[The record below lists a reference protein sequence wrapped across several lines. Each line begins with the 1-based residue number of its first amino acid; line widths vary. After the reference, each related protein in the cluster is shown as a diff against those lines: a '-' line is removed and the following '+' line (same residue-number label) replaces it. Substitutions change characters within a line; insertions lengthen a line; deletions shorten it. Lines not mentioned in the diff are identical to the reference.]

1 MTGSG
6 QWTTP
11 AGPVGPAGCD
21 GVSLTVGPIGWTFS
35 AEPALGPVV
44 DRLLDGVTPGV
55 SASLDPVTPA
65 ARLSLHVSLTVAREL
80 SGRRDRPRL
89 PWFSREGEALD
100 VLVDRSQG
108 WDARLEFANTHVRA
122 AFELVDVSGFGAE
135 WAPTLMSL
143 NVAAALRVSLGM
155 AAPRAGAL
163 LFHAAALCHPTYGA
177 ALFLGPSGEGKTT
190 MSRRLPG
197 WRLLSD
203 DAALVWRTP
212 SGWFV
217 AGTPLPG
224 KEALP
229 RSLTPAPLN
238 ALVVLAANAPA
249 LALTPL
255 PHGDTG
261 FQLMSRLLWFGEPT
275 ETLATL
281 IAELTTSV
289 RAFRLSSNLGHE
301 VAPPLT
307 EALEGAV

>member
-1 MTGSG
+1 MTASG
-6 QWTTP
+6 QWTTQAGP
-11 AGPVGPAGCD
+11 AGPATR
-21 GVSLTVGPIGWTFS
+21 SLTVGPIGWTLS
-35 AEPALGPVV
+35 TEPALGPVV
-44 DRLLDGVTPGV
+44 DHLLAGVDTGV
-55 SASLDPVTPA
+55 PPPLDSA
-65 ARLSLHVSLTVAREL
+65 ARLSLHVSLTVASEL
-80 SGRRDRPRL
+80 SGRRERPRL
-89 PWFSREGEALD
+89 PWFSCESDSLI
-100 VLVDRSQG
+100 DRSQG
-108 WDARLEFANTHVRA
+108 WDARLDFEHTGARATFA
-122 AFELVDVSGFGAE
+122 LVDVSAFGAE
-135 WAPTLMSL
+135 WAPTLMAL

-163 LFHAAALCHPTYGA
+163 LFHAAALAHPTHGA
-177 ALFLGPSGEGKTT
+177 ALFLGSSGEGKTT

-217 AGTPLPG
+217 VGTPLPG

-238 ALVVLAANAPA
+238 ALVVLAANAPELSLTA
-249 LALTPL
+249 LD
-255 PHGDTG
+255 HGDTG

-275 ETLATL
+275 GTLATL

-289 RAFRLSSNLGHE
+289 RAYRLSSNLEHD

-307 EALEGAV
+307 AALAGVA